1 MAVNKTYD
9 IKYIHFVKN
18 NLSFSMFA
26 AELYRRK
33 ISLCQEIENNEA
45 KQELLL
51 MGRQWLN
58 EIGNH
63 AHTSIMHTR
72 NDLENIEHLYFK
84 RLCIDGD
91 AMVKILKNG
100 KFSMAQKKQK
110 LSVLKTMFRTT
121 PIIIGGNDFMY
132 CCS

>member
-1 MAVNKTYD
+1 
-9 IKYIHFVKN
+9 
-18 NLSFSMFA
+18 MFA
-26 AELYRRK
+26 SELYRRK
-33 ISLCQEIENNEA
+33 VSLCGEIEDTSS

-63 AHTSIMHTR
+63 AHTSIMHMR
-72 NDLENIEHLYFK
+72 NDLENIEHLYYN

-91 AMVKILKNG
+91 AMIVILKNTN
-100 KFSMAQKKQK
+100 FNMEQKKQK
-110 LSVLKTMFRTT
+110 LSVLKTMFRTV

-132 CCS
+132 CCSK